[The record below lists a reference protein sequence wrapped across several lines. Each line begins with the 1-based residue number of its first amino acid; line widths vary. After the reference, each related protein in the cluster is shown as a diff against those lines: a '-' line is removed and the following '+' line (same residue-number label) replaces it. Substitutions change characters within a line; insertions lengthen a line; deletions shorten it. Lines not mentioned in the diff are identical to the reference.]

1 MKFSSAFPEILQTA
15 LSLYFGQET
24 RYKSLSEIPLDG
36 KEFSAVTG
44 QNLTREEHIVLL
56 LALMPHLNPQALDL
70 FFIRNENLDRPY
82 TEFGGWKG
90 ISHNGFLPTGE
101 TAAFLLTT
109 GNPDDRLQVMQ
120 LFSKEHW
127 FYRQNILRL
136 KDQGKGEPFLSGKLC
151 VSEEFLAKVL
161 ENGASGPD
169 YGTDFPAKGMTTPLD
184 WEDLV
189 VPADV
194 LKELENVSGWLQHG
208 EEIRSRW
215 NLEKYIRP
223 GYRCLFYGPPGTGKT
238 LAAALLGKQSGTE
251 VCRIGLSVI
260 SSRYTGETI
269 KILAEIFDL
278 AREKNRIL
286 FFDEAHRLCGKDPED
301 HPLSNSPINEEILTD
316 LRQRIE
322 DFPGL
327 VILAASL
334 QGHPDNRFLQHFQS
348 VIHFPLP
355 DREARIKL
363 WRQIIPGEWLQE
375 NKEDLLQTAAEA
387 ELSPGRM
394 IHVIRRCA
402 LALCRTAEKQVIPDI
417 LLKAL
422 FNEKNQMSIVNS
434 ESNSAKLHD
443 HTP

>member
-1 MKFSSAFPEILQTA
+1 MMFVSAFQEILQTA

-36 KEFSAVTG
+36 KELSAVTG

-70 FFIRNENLDRPY
+70 FFVRNENLDRPY

-101 TAAFLLTT
+101 TAAFLLTI
-109 GNPDDRLQVMQ
+109 GNPDNRLQVMQ
-120 LFSKEHW
+120 LFNKAHW

-136 KDQGKGEPFLSGKLC
+136 EDQGKGEPFLSGKLC

-161 ENGASGPD
+161 ENGASGPG
-169 YGTDFPAKGMTTPLD
+169 YGADFSAKCMTTPLD

-194 LKELENVSGWLQHG
+194 LKELENISGWLQHG
-208 EEIRSRW
+208 EEIRSSW

-278 AREKNRIL
+278 ARQKNRIL
-286 FFDEAHRLCGKDPED
+286 FFDEAERLCGKQPED
-301 HPLSNSPINEEILTD
+301 LTSASRINEEILAD
-316 LRQRIE
+316 LLRRIE

-327 VILAASL
+327 VIMAASL
-334 QGHPDNRFLQHFQS
+334 QGDPDKRFLHHFQS
-348 VIHFPLP
+348 VLHFPMP
-355 DREARIKL
+355 DRNARMKL
-363 WRQIIPGEWLQE
+363 WRQMIPEEWLQE

-387 ELSPGRM
+387 ELSPGSM
-394 IHVIRRCA
+394 INVIRRCA

-434 ESNSAKLHD
+434 ETNISKFHD